1 MKKGAQILNIIVPMI
16 LIMTLTFAN
25 IFLIGNNI
33 AMAVYEELEEQTKTT
48 SEKNIEFDAY
58 FKNDKQESHSKQLN
72 INSEE
77 TLYISV
83 NVKDKVSISSAKIS
97 IENANF
103 VIDKEKVKENQYIQ
117 NIDELNNTIEIST
130 VSSNNNILLEVP
142 IKFKKESQVNDDTF
156 SKECKINISGTFKNS
171 NLEEKD
177 FSGSVKLRT
186 MWTGDTQIELNQS
199 IEKYF
204 SLGENGLILQQK
216 ITTNVK
222 DNTLPRKTETISFE
236 VPVLDNQKPE
246 STNVLVN
253 GEKVEDSDKVYDTD
267 NGIMQVTTASKQE
280 KTNWSNSNNEY
291 TIIYKYNKSVTD
303 VARTIKLKAKSS
315 TQLFAKVE
323 TIEQTNEQDLNIE
336 KAGNVASVKT
346 TMQGDLYKG
355 YMYASSVRE
364 ATYQEINNVE
374 VSYLDG
380 IDYLELNCNNDAYLN
395 EQNQDIFSANNI
407 KYISTTINKTE
418 MTQILGD
425 SGQILIQDENSNII
439 AIINKDTQTDENGNI
454 NTVYAQEYGA
464 IIIKTSKPIKEGNI
478 TITNNKSLKGQN
490 SYSAN
495 ELKAIKKLQ
504 TTNTVLT
511 NLSSEVSI
519 SELDMKESTTE
530 AKLEVS
536 RNSFSTMKT
545 NKNVEIKATLKSNDM
560 KYDLYKNATVEI
572 QMPEDIKTVNVKS
585 INILYGEGFT
595 IKPILIQKDGKETI
609 HIDLIRRTK

>member
-25 IFLIGNNI
+25 TFLIGNNI

-58 FKNDKQESHSKQLN
+58 FETDKQKSHSKQLN
-72 INSEE
+72 INNEE
-77 TLYISV
+77 TLYIYV
-83 NVKDKVSISSAKIS
+83 NVKDKVSISDAKIS

-103 VIDKEKVKENQYIQ
+103 VIDKEKVKENRYIQ
-117 NIDELNNTIEIST
+117 NIDDINNIIELMT
-130 VSSNNNILLEVP
+130 VSSNNSVLIEVP
-142 IKFKKESQVNDDTF
+142 IKFKKESQVNDDDF
-156 SKECKINISGTFKNS
+156 NKECNINLSGTFKNS

-177 FSGSVKLRT
+177 FSGKIKVRT
-186 MWTGDTQIELNQS
+186 SWSGDTQIELNQS

-204 SLGENGLILQQK
+204 GLGENGLILQQK

-222 DNTLPRKTETISFE
+222 DNLLPRKTETVSFE

-246 STNVLVN
+246 NINVLVD
-253 GEKVEDSDKVYDTD
+253 GEKVEDSDKVYDKD

-280 KTNWSNSNNEY
+280 KTNWNNSKKEY
-291 TIIYKYNKSVTD
+291 TIIYKYNKSVAD

-315 TQLFAKVE
+315 TQLFAKIE

-336 KAGNVASVKT
+336 KAGNIASVKT

-395 EQNQDIFSANNI
+395 EQSQTIFSANNI

-439 AIINKDTQTDENGNI
+439 SIINKDTQTDENGNI
-454 NTVYAQEYGA
+454 NTAYAQEYGA
-464 IIIKTSKPIKEGNI
+464 IILKTSKPIKEGKL
-478 TITNNKSLKGQN
+478 TITNNKSVKGQN
-490 SYSAN
+490 SYKAN

-504 TTNTVLT
+504 TTNNVST
-511 NLSSEVSI
+511 NLSSENSI
-519 SELDMKESTTE
+519 SELDMKESITD

-536 RNSFSTMKT
+536 RNSFSTMK
-545 NKNVEIKATLKSNDM
+545 KNENIEIKAVLKSNDM
-560 KYDLYKNATVEI
+560 KYDLYKNPSVEI
-572 QMPEDIKTVNVKS
+572 QMPEDVKTVNVKN

-609 HIDLIRRTK
+609 HIDLIRRTN